1 MGAAANIHGY
11 SGKALGAKL
20 GYRAGQRV
28 RVVGAPDRYW
38 ELCAIDPATLD
49 VRARGDGLDVVHAF
63 ATGRA
68 ALARALPKLA
78 AAIAP
83 NGMLWLSWPKKSA
96 GVASD
101 LSEDVLRE
109 LALPLGLVD
118 VKVCAVDATWSALKL
133 VWRRERRT

>member
-11 SGKALGAKL
+11 SGKTLGAKL

-28 RVVGAPDRYW
+28 RIVDAPDDYW
-38 ELCAIDPATLD
+38 RLCAIDPATLD
-49 VRARGDGLDVVHAF
+49 VRARGGALDVVHAF

-78 AAIAP
+78 ASIAP

-109 LALPLGLVD
+109 IALPLGLVD

>member
-1 MGAAANIHGY
+1 MGASAVHGY
-11 SGKALGAKL
+11 SGKTLGAKL

-28 RVVGAPDRYW
+28 RVLGAPDGYW
-38 ELCAIDPATLD
+38 ALCAIDPATLEI
-49 VRARGDGLDVVHAF
+49 RARGDGLHLVHAF
-63 ATGRA
+63 ATSRA

-83 NGMLWLSWPKKSA
+83 DGMLWLSWPKKSA

-133 VWRRERRT
+133 VWRRTRR